1 MNFSSFSVMKLC
13 KMKNGDHHQ
22 KEAEEIAGKNV
33 RLFSYNALKSAT
45 RNFHPSN
52 RIGRG
57 GFGIVYRGV
66 LRDGTQVA
74 VKSLSV
80 ESKQGKREFLT
91 EIDMISNIQHPC
103 LVRLIGCCVGGGSRM
118 LVYEYLENKSLSSA
132 LLSSKSKRIV
142 LDWPKRAA
150 ICTSTAHG
158 LAFLH
163 EEAEPRIIHRD
174 IKASNILLDGD
185 LNPRIGDFGLAK
197 LFPENVTHISTRV
210 AGTMG
215 YMAPE
220 YALSGRLT
228 EKADVYSFGVLML
241 EIISGRSSSKAAF
254 GENLLV
260 LVEWTWKLKEDNS
273 LLDMVDPEL
282 VEYPEDE
289 VSCFI
294 KVAMLCIQAVS
305 WQRPTMTQV
314 LQMLSK
320 EVSPDSMALTR
331 PGFYKHSDSGIGHSW
346 MTSSLVPKRK
356 QLINPLVT
364 STRVS
369 SCSVSITQVL
379 PR

>member
-1 MNFSSFSVMKLC
+1 MQLNYFITFFRINTILLLMLFHICVFIFKQRLLV
-13 KMKNGDHHQ
+13 KMW
-22 KEAEEIAGKNV
+22 
-33 RLFSYNALKSAT
+33 LFSYNALRSTT

-52 RIGRG
+52 QIGKS
-57 GFGIVYRGV
+57 GFGIVYRV
-66 LRDGTQVA
+66 TLIIFLYPSYLFLRNGTQVA
-74 VKSLSV
+74 VKSLSI
-80 ESKQGKREFLT
+80 ESKQGKMEFLT
-91 EIDMISNIQHPC
+91 KIDMISNIQHPC
-103 LVRLIGCCVGGGSRM
+103 LVRLIGCCVRGGSRM

-132 LLSSKSKRIV
+132 LLNKAI
-142 LDWPKRAA
+142 
-150 ICTSTAHG
+150 ICTSTAHY
-158 LAFLH
+158 LAFFH
-163 EEAEPRIIHRD
+163 EKTKPRIIHRD
-174 IKASNILLDGD
+174 IKANNILLDGD
-185 LNPRIGDFGLAK
+185 LNPRIGDLGLAK

-210 AGTMG
+210 VETMVI
-215 YMAPE
+215 P
-220 YALSGRLT
+220 ALIT
-228 EKADVYSFGVLML
+228 EMPICSNNVYSFGVLML

-260 LVEWTWKLKEDNS
+260 LVEWTRKLKEDNS

-294 KVAMLCIQAVS
+294 KVALLCIQAVS

-331 PGFYKHSDSGIGHSW
+331 PGFYKHSDGGIGHSW
-346 MTSSLVPKRK
+346 MTSSQVPKRK

>member
-1 MNFSSFSVMKLC
+1 MKFSSFSVMKLC

-33 RLFSYNALKSAT
+33 RLFSYNALRSAT

-132 LLSSKSKRIV
+132 LLR
-142 LDWPKRAA
+142 LP

-163 EEAEPRIIHRD
+163 EEAEPE
-174 IKASNILLDGD
+174 
-185 LNPRIGDFGLAK
+185 
-197 LFPENVTHISTRV
+197 LFIEISRP
-210 AGTMG
+210 G

-294 KVAMLCIQAVS
+294 KVALLCIQAVS

-331 PGFYKHSDSGIGHSW
+331 PGYYKHSDGGIGHSW
-346 MTSSLVPKRK
+346 MTSSEVPKRK